1 MPTGPCRRVVCVVVC
16 AILFVATSARA
27 QSRLTVWVVDP
38 SGGAIPGAVVIVMAD
53 GAVVTEMTSGQRGGV
68 EIPISGQRTLHV
80 IVSAA
85 GFETV
90 EQDIPIAGGQA
101 PVPVTIALGVARVT
115 DQIVVAGAAQEAGAS
130 SFALTPAEIDALPD
144 DEESLLRMLE
154 ELAGP
159 GADIRVDGF
168 TGRLPRKDQILRITV
183 RRDAYSAELP
193 QPGQGR
199 VEVLTRPNAEMW
211 RGNGSVQYRPSGL
224 AANNALARNSG
235 SGTYRS
241 VNGSIGGPLV
251 RNKTAMFF
259 EGETTNAED
268 TRAIAAI
275 TPSGPFLAVVD
286 QPSDDYRASMRL
298 ETMLRPTTLMRAQ
311 WAGRQGTR
319 DNQGL
324 STLDLPERGYALRSL
339 DQSMRVT
346 IDGGTRLPY
355 FIRAR
360 SEYETDRSEPDT
372 VARAIVVNN
381 AFRGGGATQSGE
393 DRNMRVDLDS
403 AVTVLTRRALT
414 LRTGGQIAWSRERQ
428 GTIRNAL
435 GTFTFLDMDAHLAN
449 SPATFTQRIGA
460 RALTIE
466 AFQTATFVQ
475 ADVQLK
481 AGWSI
486 GLGTRYQR
494 QTNLDD
500 RGALSPRLG
509 LSRAMNNGRT
519 TLRGGYGWYYAWLPT
534 NVWEENLRLSSSS
547 TEREVIIRNPGYPD
561 PFASGD
567 EDAPRQDPPSQ
578 VTIPSTADLP
588 RWSRASIGVAQQLP
602 RGFRLNVDAFR
613 LWTSGEWRAID
624 VNAPTDGVRP
634 DLTRGRVLQVDSIGR
649 VTETGYALAFG
660 FFANNRFANLRYS
673 WSRRWSDGDDALT
686 PPPDGYTLATEWA
699 PSRNDPG
706 HRLSWSIG
714 TPIKWGVQA
723 SLFGRLQQGNRYNVT
738 TGFDA
743 NGDAYF
749 IERPDGVGR
758 NDRRGSAQV
767 TQDFRLSWRPQAF
780 GGVRPQRG
788 PGGPG
793 GRGGDRGG
801 NRGGPPRR
809 ERSMELYL
817 SASNL
822 FNRVNRT
829 SFVGVQTS
837 SLFGQSTS
845 AMPARRVE
853 LGWRMSF

>member
-1 MPTGPCRRVVCVVVC
+1 M
-16 AILFVATSARA
+16 LFVVASARA
-27 QSRLTVWVVDP
+27 QSRLTLWVVDP
-38 SGGAIPGAVVIVMAD
+38 SGGAIPGATVIVMAD
-53 GAVVTEMTSGQRGGV
+53 GALVTEMTSGQRGGV
-68 EIPISGQRTLHV
+68 EIPVSGQPSLHV
-80 IVSAA
+80 IVSAP

-90 EQDIPIAGGQA
+90 EQDIPIGSGRA
-101 PVPVTIALGVARVT
+101 PVTITLGVARVT
-115 DQIVVAGAAQEAGAS
+115 DEVVVAGAAQEAGAA
-130 SFALTPAEIDALPD
+130 SFALTPAEVDALPD
-144 DEESLLRMLE
+144 DEESLLKMLE
-154 ELAGP
+154 DLAGP

-168 TGRLPRKDQILRITV
+168 SGRLPRKDQILRITV
-183 RRDAYSAELP
+183 RRDAYSAEFP

-211 RGNGSVQYRPSGL
+211 RANGSVQYRPSGL
-224 AANNALARNSG
+224 AASNALARNSG

-241 VNGSIGGPLV
+241 VNGSVGGPLV
-251 RNKTAMFF
+251 KNRTALFF

-275 TPSGPFLAVVD
+275 TPTGPFLAVVD

-311 WAGRQGTR
+311 WAGNQGTR

-324 STLDLPERGYALRSL
+324 SALDLPERGYARRSTEHSVRL
-339 DQSMRVT
+339 T
-346 IDGGTRLPY
+346 IDAGTKLPF

-360 SEYETDRSEPDT
+360 GEYGTDRSEPDN
-372 VARAIVVNN
+372 VARAIIVNN
-381 AFRGGGATQSGE
+381 AFRAGGATQSGE
-393 DRNMRVDLDS
+393 NRNARADLDAAIS
-403 AVTVLTRRALT
+403 VFTRRAVT
-414 LRTGGQIAWSRERQ
+414 IRTGGQLVSMRERQ

-435 GTFTFLDMDAHLAN
+435 GTFTFLDLDAYVAN
-449 SPATFTQRIGA
+449 QPATFTQRIGA
-460 RALTIE
+460 RALTIQT
-466 AFQTATFVQ
+466 FQASTFVQ
-475 ADVQLK
+475 ADLQLK

-486 GLGTRYQR
+486 GLGTRYQW
-494 QTNLDD
+494 QTNLGD
-500 RGALSPRLG
+500 RGAVSPRLG
-509 LSRAMNNGRT
+509 VSRAMNEGRT
-519 TLRGGYGWYYAWLPT
+519 TMRGGYGWYYGWLPT
-534 NVWEENLRLSSSS
+534 NVWEENLRLSSTSS
-547 TEREVIIRNPGYPD
+547 EREVIIRNPGYPD
-561 PFASGD
+561 PFTSG
-567 EDAPRQDPPSQ
+567 EEEIPRQDPPSR
-578 VTIPSTADLP
+578 VMILSSADLP
-588 RWSRASIGVAQQLP
+588 RWSRASIGLAQQLP
-602 RGFRLNVDAFR
+602 RNLRLNIDAFR
-613 LWTSGEWRAID
+613 LWTSGEWRAVD
-624 VNAPTDGVRP
+624 VNAPTAGVRP
-634 DLTRGRVLQVDSIGR
+634 DLAQGRVLRVDSIGR
-649 VTETGYALAFG
+649 VAETGYSVDIGAFVR
-660 FFANNRFANLRYS
+660 NRFANLRYS

-686 PPPDGYTLATEWA
+686 PPPDGVTLATEWA

-706 HRLSWSIG
+706 HRLSWSLG

-723 SLFGRLQQGNRYNVT
+723 ALFGRLQQGSRYNVT

-749 IERPDGVGR
+749 IERPEGVGR

-788 PGGPG
+788 PGGGPR

-801 NRGGPPRR
+801 ERGGPARR

-817 SASNL
+817 SASNV

-837 SLFGQSTS
+837 PLFGQSTS